1 MRSSTVLMPARLR
14 QLNDARRSQAPHGHF
29 KHLIV
34 LRFSLFNN
42 GGLGADFLGQVY
54 EQIEVVAQNLR
65 AERNRVACVDGCIGP
80 YLERQLVIVGQVAYT
95 GVFNPCSL
103 PCKPACRSNP
113 PE

>member
-14 QLNDARRSQAPHGHF
+14 QLNERTEKSSLLNGHF

-54 EQIEVVAQNLR
+54 EQIEVVAQNLCTSETASR
-65 AERNRVACVDGCIGP
+65 ALMVASVHTSS
-80 YLERQLVIVGQVAYT
+80 V
-95 GVFNPCSL
+95 SL
-103 PCKPACRSNP
+103 S
-113 PE
+113 